1 MATKITKQQLADK
14 LREAETVLVTT
25 DASPSI
31 SQLSAGLGLVGIL
44 EEMDKSALFV
54 YDGEVSPALDFL
66 KPAEAISA
74 DAESLRDFI
83 ISFDT
88 SKVDKFRYT
97 QEDNQYNILLT
108 PGRKQVI
115 NEEDIRYHKGDF
127 NIDLVLALGVSSRSS
142 ICQAVG
148 QHNQL
153 MDGIPMVNILTDNQ
167 RSSLETEFW
176 QADTVCSLG
185 EMVYDLSQVME
196 DNYRLDRQVA
206 NALLTS
212 IVEHTERFKN
222 KHTQADTMHISGELI
237 RCGADPSLVAESLAG
252 HTFQEEEEQEI
263 MELEEI
269 VQSADAESADKVQAE
284 AAEKETAKKAKRK
297 RMYMREGDVDANF
310 SIGKRTE
317 VKREKQQKEHK
328 ISQVKVDAHGN
339 IQISSEADTKEATP
353 AEAETA
359 EATPAVAEAE
369 VADATPAPAS
379 STSSEDLMPSAAA
392 SSDAQ
397 AEEPARAAPAAAQ
410 AMTVDNY
417 LAQAPAVPAG
427 QTQTPPVAP
436 PLPAQAL
443 NQPPA
448 PQADAAPPAAPPLAS
463 MT

>member
-44 EEMDKSALFV
+44 EDMDKSALFV

-66 KPAEAISA
+66 KPSEAISA

-127 NIDLVLALGVSSRSS
+127 NIDLVLSLGVSSRSS

-148 QHNQL
+148 QHAQL
-153 MDGIPMVNILTDNQ
+153 MDSIPMVNILTDSQ

-185 EMVYDLSQVME
+185 EMIYDLSQAME

-206 NALLTS
+206 NATLLTS
-212 IVEHTERFKN
+212 IVEYTERFKN

-237 RCGADPSLVAESLAG
+237 RYGADPSLVAESLAG
-252 HTFQEEEEQEI
+252 HTFQEEEQEI

-269 VQSADAESADKVQAE
+269 VQSADAESAEKVQAE
-284 AAEKETAKKAKRK
+284 TAEKETARKKKRK

-310 SIGKRTE
+310 SIGKRAE
-317 VKREKQQKEHK
+317 VKKQKQEKEHK

-339 IQISSEADTKEATP
+339 IQISSSEADAKTSP
-353 AEAETA
+353 AADA
-359 EATPAVAEAE
+359 EATEAAPAVAEA
-369 VADATPAPAS
+369 VATAPAAS
-379 STSSEDLMPSAAA
+379 AEDSMPSAA
-392 SSDAQ
+392 SSDAAQ
-397 AEEPARAAPAAAQ
+397 AEEARRRAGDSSDSGSAANSLIRQRGSSTRGQRGPSDSAAVSSRR
-410 AMTVDNY
+410 TSFRN
-417 LAQAPAVPAG
+417 G
-427 QTQTPPVAP
+427 CS
-436 PLPAQAL
+436 
-443 NQPPA
+443 
-448 PQADAAPPAAPPLAS
+448 AS
-463 MT
+463 SGTSARSRR